1 MIDLV
6 NKIVVVTGGE
16 GFLGRAVCDALARKE
31 AIPVVLSHK
40 QINLLDLGE
49 TIRFFLDT
57 SADYCIHCAGYN
69 GGIEFNQMYPADIL
83 YTNTIMGLNL
93 YHACEYA
100 QVKKLVSIMTSCAY
114 PDTGMEELKEE
125 TFWDGK
131 PNKTIRAHGVAK
143 RILQAAAEAYKSQY
157 DFNSVSVCVTN
168 LYGPYDTFNLIRTKV
183 VGALVRKFVEAQLE
197 YELEKDR
204 LIRSELDISEAGRPS
219 VECWGTGSPRREF
232 MYVDDAAEGIVQA
245 LEKYEDSDEPLNI
258 GTGNDI
264 TIKELV
270 EHIINVVGYEGEVFW
285 NEDKPDGQ
293 LKKLLSVSKMR
304 KFVQVNSLDIE
315 DGLQKTVEWY
325 INNKQE
331 ADARR

>member
-1 MIDLV
+1 MIDLT
-6 NKIVVVTGGE
+6 NKIVVITGGE
-16 GFLGRAVCDALARKE
+16 GFLGRAVSKVIRE
-31 AIPVVLSHK
+31 RGAIPKILRHK
-40 QINLLDLGE
+40 EVNLLNLNE
-49 TIRFFLDT
+49 TIKFFLEAG
-57 SADYCIHCAGYN
+57 ADYCIHCAGYN
-69 GGIEFNQMYPADIL
+69 GGIEFNHMYAADIL

-100 QVKKLVSIMTSCAY
+100 QIKKLVSIMTSCAY
-114 PDTGMEELKEE
+114 PDTGMEDLKEE

-143 RILQAAAEAYKSQY
+143 RILQAATEAYKSQY

-183 VGALVRKFVEAQLE
+183 VGALVRKFVEAQVE

-204 LIRSELDISEAGRPS
+204 LIRSKLDISEVEKPS

-232 MYVDDAAEGIVQA
+232 MYIDDAAEGIVQA

-304 KFVQVNSLDIE
+304 KFVQINSLDIE
-315 DGLQKTVEWY
+315 NGLQKTVEWY